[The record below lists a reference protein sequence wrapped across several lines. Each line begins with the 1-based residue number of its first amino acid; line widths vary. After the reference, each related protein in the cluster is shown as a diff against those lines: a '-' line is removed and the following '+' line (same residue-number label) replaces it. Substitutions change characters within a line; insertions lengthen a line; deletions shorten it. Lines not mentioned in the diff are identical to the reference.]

1 MIKYSRRWF
10 SVEARCDVM
19 TDKQFEG
26 VIRMILTIVE
36 AHPTREEA
44 IKAIKN
50 LLEPQKDSDRN
61 DRKAG

>member
-1 MIKYSRRWF
+1 M
-10 SVEARCDVM
+10 EARCDVM